1 MFYTGVIVM
10 GLICLLRL
18 PIELMPN
25 YSFGDISIY
34 VDIRGGMPPIEVENL
49 VSRPIEDAVGTVS
62 HLRDLISISEEGRSR
77 VVLTFEPGTDM
88 DFASLETREKFAR
101 VKNKLP
107 PEIEKPVIAK
117 FEQSDLPVLNLAVTG
132 KGYTT
137 EMLRR
142 LVDEEIK
149 DRLLRINGVANIDI
163 GGGRERKILV
173 EIDQTKLQAFGL
185 PIGKVINQMSLNNL
199 NLLIGDIEKRNDK
212 YVVRTIGEFKNIDQI
227 KSIGVAVAPS
237 GALIRLKDVAEV
249 KDSYLEATSFSRVD
263 ALPVVSLYI
272 QKESMANTVKVAND
286 VLKEVDAIMAET
298 KEKIRIIP
306 TYNQA
311 EYIKRAINGV
321 KQSLIYGGI
330 LAIAVLFLFLW
341 EIKSTFIIGIAIPI
355 SVIATFNLMF
365 FQKIT
370 LNVMTLSG
378 LALGSGM
385 LVDNSIVVLE
395 NIFKM
400 RERGV
405 KKILAAAFGSEEM
418 YIAIVAS
425 TLTNVVVFLPIVFV
439 NKEIRILYSGLAFT
453 ITYSLLISLVVA
465 LTLVPML
472 SARLPSKKWD
482 KAETALPKKEIQ
494 TIDDVLKEEEA
505 IPVRTLRHPGLFYR
519 WYRRFLSTCVR
530 YKYFFLSAAFI
541 AFIITVFLV
550 APKLPKEFVG
560 MTEQE
565 DFTIYVELPTGAK
578 LSISDEAVKKIEEL
592 VSTMPEVKS
601 VSSRIEPWSSKVFVK
616 LVPLAQRT
624 QTTKEVINSLRPKVQ
639 EIEKLYTEAFIYF
652 EEPQEV
658 ETNEIILEI
667 YGYDYEIL
675 NKLAVEMLTRMQK
688 VEGLTDLK
696 IRWRKGRPEWQLVV
710 DKDKAAAF
718 GLTVKD
724 VADTVHAEM
733 RGLRAT
739 LYHTE
744 SKEVEV
750 VARLRKDDRK
760 TLDMVRKLSMVL
772 RDGRQI
778 TLEQVVNFVPET
790 GPSKIWRKNKN
801 RMIQVSA
808 NRGSL
813 AFGTAAEKVNEQFKD
828 MKFPMDYYWK
838 FGENYWRMVRNQK
851 ELSFALFLTIILI
864 YLVLAS
870 LFESYSQPFIIMATV
885 PLAAIGV
892 IITLDVMKKSVN
904 IGVLMGAMMLGG
916 IVVNNAIILIDEINR
931 LGTKAIKGFKAVL
944 ISGESRLRPIMMT
957 TLTTI
962 LGLLPMAVDKS
973 PEANLWSPLAIT
985 VMAGLTC
992 STMLT
997 LGLIPSM
1004 YLVFNDVKK
1013 MLANR
1018 SRRQP

>member
-1 MFYTGVIVM
+1 
-10 GLICLLRL
+10 
-18 PIELMPN
+18 
-25 YSFGDISIY
+25 
-34 VDIRGGMPPIEVENL
+34 
-49 VSRPIEDAVGTVS
+49 
-62 HLRDLISISEEGRSR
+62 
-77 VVLTFEPGTDM
+77 
-88 DFASLETREKFAR
+88 
-101 VKNKLP
+101 
-107 PEIEKPVIAK
+107 
-117 FEQSDLPVLNLAVTG
+117 
-132 KGYTT
+132 
-137 EMLRR
+137 
-142 LVDEEIK
+142 
-149 DRLLRINGVANIDI
+149 
-163 GGGRERKILV
+163 
-173 EIDQTKLQAFGL
+173 
-185 PIGKVINQMSLNNL
+185 
-199 NLLIGDIEKRNDK
+199 
-212 YVVRTIGEFKNIDQI
+212 
-227 KSIGVAVAPS
+227 
-237 GALIRLKDVAEV
+237 
-249 KDSYLEATSFSRVD
+249 
-263 ALPVVSLYI
+263 
-272 QKESMANTVKVAND
+272 
-286 VLKEVDAIMAET
+286 
-298 KEKIRIIP
+298 
-306 TYNQA
+306 
-311 EYIKRAINGV
+311 
-321 KQSLIYGGI
+321 
-330 LAIAVLFLFLW
+330 
-341 EIKSTFIIGIAIPI
+341 
-355 SVIATFNLMF
+355 
-365 FQKIT
+365 
-370 LNVMTLSG
+370 
-378 LALGSGM
+378 
-385 LVDNSIVVLE
+385 
-395 NIFKM
+395 
-400 RERGV
+400 
-405 KKILAAAFGSEEM
+405 
-418 YIAIVAS
+418 
-425 TLTNVVVFLPIVFV
+425 
-439 NKEIRILYSGLAFT
+439 
-453 ITYSLLISLVVA
+453 
-465 LTLVPML
+465 
-472 SARLPSKKWD
+472 
-482 KAETALPKKEIQ
+482 
-494 TIDDVLKEEEA
+494 
-505 IPVRTLRHPGLFYR
+505 
-519 WYRRFLSTCVR
+519 
-530 YKYFFLSAAFI
+530 
-541 AFIITVFLV
+541 
-550 APKLPKEFVG
+550 
-560 MTEQE
+560 
-565 DFTIYVELPTGAK
+565 
-578 LSISDEAVKKIEEL
+578 
-592 VSTMPEVKS
+592 
-601 VSSRIEPWSSKVFVK
+601 
-616 LVPLAQRT
+616 
-624 QTTKEVINSLRPKVQ
+624 
-639 EIEKLYTEAFIYF
+639 
-652 EEPQEV
+652 
-658 ETNEIILEI
+658 
-667 YGYDYEIL
+667 
-675 NKLAVEMLTRMQK
+675 MQK

>member
-149 DRLLRINGVANIDI
+149 DRLLRINGVANIDV